1 MNDYLNL
8 DYVIWET
15 NRFNDELLQGIV
27 AKFSDLELAKDF
39 VEYQATLGNSF
50 AIIKDGKRVE
60 L

>member
-15 NRFNDELLQGIV
+15 NRFNDDLLQGIV
-27 AKFSDLELAKDF
+27 AKFSDLELAKGF

-50 AIIKDGKRVE
+50 AITKDGKRVE

>member
-15 NRFNDELLQGIV
+15 NRFNDDLLQGIV

-50 AIIKDGKRVE
+50 AITKDGKRVE

>member
-8 DYVIWET
+8 DYEIWST
-15 NRFNDELLQGIV
+15 NCFNDEILQEII

-50 AIIKDGKRVE
+50 AITKAGKRVE